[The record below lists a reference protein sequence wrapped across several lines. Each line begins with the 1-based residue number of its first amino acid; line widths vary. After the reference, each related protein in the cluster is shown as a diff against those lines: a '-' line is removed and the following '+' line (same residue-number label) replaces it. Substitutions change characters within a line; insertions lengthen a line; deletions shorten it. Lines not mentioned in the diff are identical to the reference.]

1 MGTVLTR
8 RSRCCS
14 HETHG
19 YSFRIIT
26 TSTHLKKMFLK
37 ALTNSKPTVGKD
49 DLEQYER
56 WTKTYGQEG

>member
-1 MGTVLTR
+1 MKLMDIPSELLQPVHI
-8 RSRCCS
+8 S
-14 HETHG
+14 
-19 YSFRIIT
+19 
-26 TSTHLKKMFLK
+26 KKMFLK